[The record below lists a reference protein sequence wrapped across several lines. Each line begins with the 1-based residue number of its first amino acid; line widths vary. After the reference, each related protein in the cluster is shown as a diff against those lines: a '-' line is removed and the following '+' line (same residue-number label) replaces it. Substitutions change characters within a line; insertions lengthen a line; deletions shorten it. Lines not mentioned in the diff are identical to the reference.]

1 MRAWGPVPL
10 GLEPSRQDDPTAQR
24 RQRHERVGDQE
35 GPSDR
40 VAPHLRPLVF
50 FGALDPGKLSFAE
63 RSLRKLPAARAMLPE
78 GDFRDWAEI
87 ETWPADR
94 KSTRLN
100 SSHEWISYAVFCLK
114 KKHKKQAALLLE
126 KNGRRAH
133 RLGVRYLHG

>member
-87 ETWPADR
+87 ETWPAASPTSWLR
-94 KSTRLN
+94 R
-100 SSHEWISYAVFCLK
+100 
-114 KKHKKQAALLLE
+114 
-126 KNGRRAH
+126 RRADAEASEEDPMAKAEGH
-133 RLGVRYLHG
+133 ELKMLVSAAQLAVLSSR